1 MKFFKILEDEKTMKN
16 FVLVWFICAF
26 EMGQGHI
33 SGIL

>member
-1 MKFFKILEDEKTMKN
+1 MKLFQFLQDEKILIF
-16 FVLVWFICAF
+16 FVFVGFVCAF

>member
-1 MKFFKILEDEKTMKN
+1 MKLFQFLQDEKILKS
-16 FVLVWFICAF
+16 FVFVEFVCAF